1 MSADAF
7 RWRPED
13 NLNPMDPSVSTQ
25 VRAID
30 RGDELTAKAWAEAAK
45 VAAVLFDPVRVPE
58 LAQKAEKAVAEF
70 HSLEAE
76 SARAIAEGYDP
87 PLHFSTHD
95 TDWNPNVAHE
105 QGVARVWP
113 VGTNHV
119 DVIRERWRD
128 NPNRTQKPVDYFAS
142 MYGNRLPDYFDC
154 AGYGCT
160 GDCDR
165 ACSVHLAMAC
175 AGPTRT
181 MPVSRG
187 TLRLLFRMC
196 RACEDW
202 AGKMAANTY
211 KTAVVQAR
219 ADLPPGAAILPN
231 PEPDVNPDA
240 WA

>member
-1 MSADAF
+1 MSPDAF

-13 NLNPMDPSVSTQ
+13 NLNPIDPRGSTQ

-30 RGDELTAKAWAEAAK
+30 RADELTAKVWAEAAK
-45 VAAVLFDPVRVPE
+45 VAAILFDGARVPE
-58 LAQKAEKAVAEF
+58 LAAKADEAAAEF
-70 HSLEAE
+70 YAHS
-76 SARAIAEGYDP
+76 GQDGD
-87 PLHFSTHD
+87 LHFDTHD
-95 TDWNPNVAHE
+95 TDWNPHALHE
-105 QGVARVWP
+105 HGVARVWP

-119 DVIRERWRD
+119 DVIRDRWRD
-128 NPNRTQKPVDYFAS
+128 NPNRDSRPVDYFMS

-154 AGYGCT
+154 ARYGCT

-165 ACSVHLAMAC
+165 ACSVHLAKAC

-196 RACEDW
+196 RACEDL
-202 AGKMAANTY
+202 AGQIAANSY
-211 KTAVVQAR
+211 KTAVVGAR
-219 ADLPPGAAILPN
+219 ADLPPGAVIMPN
-231 PEPDVNPDA
+231 PESDMNPAA